1 MGAHGREIFRRV
13 CATCHRL
20 DREGVAVSPDLLD
33 MRNQP
38 KENILFHIVAPDAE
52 IAPAFAAYTC
62 ETKNGR
68 SFAGILMSE
77 TPASITVRQPGGA
90 EETVLRATRSKP
102 AHRALACRARLM
114 PTGLDAAMSAQDLA
128 DLLVYLKG
136 DAVNIREG
144 AEDGIRPSKS
154 TALKPTLAKRLVAQ
168 RLPGLTNSIRASILF
183 SMAKP
188 SHRDVILSKG
198 MEVMH
203 RQGYNGTSVR
213 DIVRAAGVPQGSFTN
228 HFASKEAFG
237 LEVLD
242 LYYARS
248 CKMMRETLGNEALS
262 PLGRIRAYVEA
273 YRSLFRQHGCQ
284 HGCLCGNFAAEAS
297 DQSEPLR
304 KRMAEIFEDI
314 RRRVVD
320 CLKAAVKAGEVS
332 RPMKY
337 DEVANF
343 IIGGL
348 QGALLLGKSSR
359 SLLPLDQFERILFAQ
374 VLR

>member
-1 MGAHGREIFRRV
+1 
-13 CATCHRL
+13 
-20 DREGVAVSPDLLD
+20 
-33 MRNQP
+33 
-38 KENILFHIVAPDAE
+38 
-52 IAPAFAAYTC
+52 
-62 ETKNGR
+62 
-68 SFAGILMSE
+68 
-77 TPASITVRQPGGA
+77 
-90 EETVLRATRSKP
+90 
-102 AHRALACRARLM
+102 
-114 PTGLDAAMSAQDLA
+114 
-128 DLLVYLKG
+128 
-136 DAVNIREG
+136 
-144 AEDGIRPSKS
+144 
-154 TALKPTLAKRLVAQ
+154 
-168 RLPGLTNSIRASILF
+168 
-183 SMAKP
+183 MAKP

-213 DIVRAAGVPQGSFTN
+213 DVVRAAGVPQGSFTN
-228 HFASKEAFG
+228 HFVSKEAFG

-242 LYYARS
+242 LYYTRS
-248 CKMMRETLGNEALS
+248 GKMMCETLGNEALS

-273 YRSLFRQHGCQ
+273 YRILFRQHGCQ

-304 KRMAEIFEDI
+304 KRMAEIFDDI
-314 RRRVVD
+314 RRRIVA

-348 QGALLLGKSSR
+348 QGALLLGKSCR
-359 SLLPLDQFERILFAQ
+359 SLLPLEQFERILFAQ